1 MLAEWKVDPLDDRLN
16 PNGSGISLGHPI
28 GATGARILATAAYE
42 ARRRSARTVLE
53 TMCIGGG
60 QGLAAVFEVCALA
73 RRAEGSDG
81 AVDVH
86 AVVSGRADA
95 PLVVLSNSLGST
107 HRMWDAQL
115 ADLEQRFR
123 VVRYDTRGH
132 GDSPVPDGPYS
143 INDLADDLVA
153 LLDRLGVQRARLVGL
168 SLGGMTVMRV
178 ASRNPERVER
188 IALLC
193 TGAQLPPA
201 EAWLERAATVRAQGS
216 QAVATAVVERWFT
229 PAYLDAH
236 PDARSA
242 HERMVASTPAEGYA
256 GCCEAIAK
264 LDLREE
270 LSAISVPT
278 LAIAGDD
285 DPAAPPA
292 KLEEIATR
300 IPGARLLTVPR
311 AAHLANAEQP
321 GIITPALIEHLEQ
334 Q

>member
-1 MLAEWKVDPLDDRLN
+1 M
-16 PNGSGISLGHPI
+16 S
-28 GATGARILATAAYE
+28 
-42 ARRRSARTVLE
+42 
-53 TMCIGGG
+53 
-60 QGLAAVFEVCALA
+60 
-73 RRAEGSDG
+73 

-95 PLVVLSNSLGST
+95 PVVVLSNSLGST

-242 HERMVASTPAEGYA
+242 HERMVAFTPAEGYA

-270 LSAISVPT
+270 LSAIAVPT

-300 IPGARLLTVPR
+300 IPCARLLTVPR